1 MKKITIGRHIS
12 NNVVIPDDQVLVSRK
27 HAVITVS
34 FFGKMRIYDTS
45 TGGTSVNGQPV
56 DKGMGTVVT
65 RKDEV
70 KLNTVALDWTRVT
83 DPYRKWRMILL
94 LLLLLCAIAAGVMA
108 YMYGGQSSAKTTDND
123 NATEETISPKDDADN
138 TADTKTA
145 TETPAPEAEIPAP
158 APTEPKAV
166 APAETKPAPAAPK
179 TSAPKQTSAKPAP
192 VKTEPAKPAAPAPK
206 PAPQSEKKI
215 EVESYD

>member
-94 LLLLLCAIAAGVMA
+94 LLLLLCAVAAGVMA
-108 YMYGGQSSAKTTDND
+108 YMYGGQSSAKSADND
-123 NATEETISPKDDADN
+123 DATEETISPKDDADN

-145 TETPAPEAEIPAP
+145 TETQAPEAETTAP
-158 APTEPKAV
+158 AEPKAV

-192 VKTEPAKPAAPAPK
+192 VKTEPAKPATPAPK
-206 PAPQSEKKI
+206 PAPQPEKKI